1 MNIPFLSLHDVTA
14 KYKDEIHEAVK
25 RVVDSGWYLQ
35 GKENEQFEKHY
46 AEYIGTKHCIGCANG
61 LDALIWIFRAY
72 IELGV
77 MQPGDEVIV
86 PANTYIA
93 TILAITENGLIPVL
107 VEPRQDTLQ
116 IDDSLIEERITER
129 TKAIC
134 IVHLYGRLAY
144 TEKIGEL
151 CAKYGLKLIE
161 DNAQAHGCSYR
172 APQSPEGEV
181 VATTMQERTGVNM
194 ADPAYY
200 PTLKKRAA
208 EMRANPTEAENILWN
223 ALSEQKLGYKI
234 RRQHIVSQYILD
246 FAYHDCRL
254 AIELDG
260 GYHNTEDQQYD
271 DAVRTKNLEA
281 LGWHVLRFTNDEVYN
296 NLDEVLAKIKSAIES
311 ATATSPTDASPLGEC
326 GAGRLAK
333 RTGSLGDAAGHS
345 FYPGKNL
352 GALGDGGA
360 VTTDDDELAAA
371 IRALANYGSQ
381 KKYVFKYTGRNSR
394 LDEIQAAV
402 LDVKLRHLDED
413 LKARQEIADYYYDHI
428 DNPLIEL
435 PVRLPHEN
443 NVYHLFPIL
452 VKNLPHNPLEGKSS
466 CQEYLGDST
475 CMGDFLQVH
484 TATSPSGDCG
494 AGLCGADSLRDKLQK
509 YLEDNGVGTVIH
521 YPIPP
526 HLQECYQ
533 NSPFRGLGGL
543 PITELLADCE
553 LSLPISPTMTMEEAA
568 EVVRLVNEFKE

>member
-1 MNIPFLSLHDVTA
+1 MNIPFLSLKDVTA
-14 KYKDEIHEAVK
+14 KYADEIHEAVK

-35 GKENEQFEKHY
+35 GKENELFEQHY
-46 AEYIGTKHCIGCANG
+46 AEYIGSKHCIGCANG

-93 TILAITENGLIPVL
+93 TILAITENGLVPVL
-107 VEPRQDTLQ
+107 VEPRKDTLQ
-116 IDDSLIEERITER
+116 IDDSLIEGRITER

-134 IVHLYGRLAY
+134 IVHLYGRLAC
-144 TEKIGEL
+144 TQHILDL
-151 CAKYGLKLIE
+151 CKKYNLKLVE
-161 DNAQAHGCSYR
+161 DNAQAHGCKF
-172 APQSPEGEV
+172 EVKGERLEV
-181 VATTMQERTGVNM
+181 RGN
-194 ADPAYY
+194 YY
-200 PTLKKRAA
+200 
-208 EMRANPTEAENILWN
+208 
-223 ALSEQKLGYKI
+223 
-234 RRQHIVSQYILD
+234 
-246 FAYHDCRL
+246 
-254 AIELDG
+254 
-260 GYHNTEDQQYD
+260 
-271 DAVRTKNLEA
+271 
-281 LGWHVLRFTNDEVYN
+281 
-296 NLDEVLAKIKSAIES
+296 
-311 ATATSPTDASPLGEC
+311 
-326 GAGRLAK
+326 K

-413 LKARQEIADYYYDHI
+413 LKARQAIAAYYYDHI
-428 DNPLIEL
+428 CNPLITL
-435 PVRLPHEN
+435 PKRLPDAE

-452 VKNLPHNPLEGKSS
+452 VGGDEAMRR
-466 CQEYLGDST
+466 LGDK
-475 CMGDFLQVH
+475 
-484 TATSPSGDCG
+484 
-494 AGLCGADSLRDKLQK
+494 AGLRDKLQK
-509 YLEDNGVGTVIH
+509 YLEENGVGTVIH

-533 NSPFRGLGGL
+533 NHPSLQGRDGERLAL
-543 PITELLADCE
+543 PITEMLADIE
-553 LSLPISPTMTMEEAA
+553 LSLPISPTMTIEEAE
-568 EVVRLVNEFKE
+568 EVVQLINNWK